1 MLPDRV
7 LPQLVIILFFSFR
20 VPTTSSFVQPQDD
33 EEGGEKVEA
42 WDSKITYILATVGY
56 AVGLG
61 KYKKNSNFR
70 FRIQRGNF
78 GKSHTLHLYFYRNL
92 LKKFREIKCIF

>member
-61 KYKKNSNFR
+61 KYKKKIVISVSGFKEEISSNR
-70 FRIQRGNF
+70 THYI
-78 GKSHTLHLYFYRNL
+78 
-92 LKKFREIKCIF
+92 CIFIEIS

>member
-61 KYKKNSNFR
+61 KYQKKIVISVSGFKKDISSNR
-70 FRIQRGNF
+70 THYI
-78 GKSHTLHLYFYRNL
+78 
-92 LKKFREIKCIF
+92 CIFIEIS

>member
-61 KYKKNSNFR
+61 KYKKKIVISVSGFKKEISSNRTHYIYIF
-70 FRIQRGNF
+70 I
-78 GKSHTLHLYFYRNL
+78 
-92 LKKFREIKCIF
+92 EIS

>member
-1 MLPDRV
+1 MPLSRVLPDRV

-61 KYKKNSNFR
+61 KYKKKFQMLFEQNIASNV
-70 FRIQRGNF
+70 
-78 GKSHTLHLYFYRNL
+78 TRNVTY
-92 LKKFREIKCIF
+92 KT

>member
-1 MLPDRV
+1 M
-7 LPQLVIILFFSFR
+7 IILFFSFR

-61 KYKKNSNFR
+61 KYKK
-70 FRIQRGNF
+70 
-78 GKSHTLHLYFYRNL
+78 K
-92 LKKFREIKCIF
+92 

>member
-61 KYKKNSNFR
+61 KYKKKIVISVSGFKKEISSNR
-70 FRIQRGNF
+70 THYI
-78 GKSHTLHLYFYRNL
+78 
-92 LKKFREIKCIF
+92 CIFSSPWHKLQKAPFH